1 MKKLLSVLTALT
13 MVSGMAI
20 SVSAESYAQGDVDM
34 DGVLTG
40 HDAAIVSQYADGVLK
55 MELSDEQLSLADM
68 NGDGKVTSEDATLIA
83 EKQEYVLGDIDC
95 NGKFEVDDGTQIMR
109 IYSWELLGIDVPFD
123 QLIRADFDCNG
134 TVDCYDIYLNMDIY
148 ANINALNDIFEN
160 GKYYVTVPP
169 HQKDM
174 YEGCVWMGV
183 HGDTC
188 SSWTDFC
195 EKVNK
200 ACVLY
205 YTDVDGDS
213 ELTISDVSAVLSA
226 YANAAAD
233 IQDSYETDSMD
244 VNTDG
249 AVDLQDAAII
259 LQAYAKNAAGLN

>member
-13 MVSGMAI
+13 MVSVMAI

-55 MELSDEQLSLADM
+55 MKLSDEQLSLADM
-68 NGDGKVTSEDATLIA
+68 NGDGEITAEDAALIA

-95 NGKFEVDDGTQIMR
+95 NGKLEVEDSALIMKVCT
-109 IYSWELLGIDVPFD
+109 SELLGDDVPSD

-134 TVDCYDIYLNMDIY
+134 TVDCCDAYLNLDIYG
-148 ANINALNDIFEN
+148 NIQAFNDVFEN
-160 GKYYVTVPP
+160 GKYYVTAPP
-169 HQKDM
+169 HQVDM
-174 YEGCVWMGV
+174 YEDTVWFGV

-200 ACVLY
+200 ALILH

-213 ELTISDVSAVLSA
+213 EVTINDASAVLSA
-226 YANAAAD
+226 YANEAAG
-233 IQDSYETDSMD
+233 IQDPSETNSMD
-244 VNTDG
+244 VNG
-249 AVDLQDAAII
+249 NGEIELQDATII